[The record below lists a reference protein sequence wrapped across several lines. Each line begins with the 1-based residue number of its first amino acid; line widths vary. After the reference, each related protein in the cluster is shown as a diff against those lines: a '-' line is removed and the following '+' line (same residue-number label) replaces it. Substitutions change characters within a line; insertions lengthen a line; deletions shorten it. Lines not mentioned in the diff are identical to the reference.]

1 MLPLPYREVGGQGP
15 LAFLVPDLQGVEKT
29 MNRKGSPS
37 LTPEQVQ
44 AIRQRN
50 EFGGWAR
57 TAHYW
62 AQELQLSTDW
72 VRKIRR
78 GECYIWVPPVEGSA
92 FTGDRLLEELE
103 K

>member
-1 MLPLPYREVGGQGP
+1 
-15 LAFLVPDLQGVEKT
+15 

-57 TAHYW
+57 TAQYW

>member
-1 MLPLPYREVGGQGP
+1 M
-15 LAFLVPDLQGVEKT
+15 
-29 MNRKGSPS
+29 RKGSPS

-44 AIRQRN
+44 AIRAKN

-57 TAHYW
+57 TAHHW
-62 AQELQLSTDW
+62 AQEYGLSTDW